1 MREEARGWLGLI
13 YDWRRRSTSYCEA
26 GKLLTAQLWN
36 KELTEKRTPVQVR
49 CAARWPLCPWPRFYV
64 RRAEGT
70 LLRIRLLGTC
80 HRSLRSKRAV
90 QVPPASLERG
100 RQAHEWEWA
109 RFRPGLLYGLL
120 KFPMGCSCARAQ
132 PALSVSYKAYSL
144 AGRFS
149 NLAETSFSLSLGLI
163 AFLTHFGKVLAF
175 LEPEHGWVPL
185 SRALSSRVPL
195 EPTRFPPR

>member
-1 MREEARGWLGLI
+1 MREEAQGWLGLI
-13 YDWRRRSTSYCEA
+13 YDWRRRSTSYCKT

-49 CAARWPLCPWPRFYV
+49 CAAWWPLCPWLRFYV
-64 RRAEGT
+64 RRTEGT

-109 RFRPGLLYGLL
+109 RFKPGLLLWPPQISTGLL
-120 KFPMGCSCARAQ
+120 LCPDSAS
-132 PALSVSYKAYSL
+132 LSVSYKA
-144 AGRFS
+144 
-149 NLAETSFSLSLGLI
+149 
-163 AFLTHFGKVLAF
+163 
-175 LEPEHGWVPL
+175 
-185 SRALSSRVPL
+185 
-195 EPTRFPPR
+195 